1 MIDKYLVVGIVFAA
15 CLVLIIY
22 TQLDS
27 GKKEDKSLSF
37 KAKLQKEFPNY
48 TILERNQNFIIW
60 SMPTADYRTPE
71 KIGYFIMT

>member
-27 GKKEDKSLSF
+27 GKKEDKSLSLKQSYKRNF
-37 KAKLQKEFPNY
+37 Q
-48 TILERNQNFIIW
+48 TIPFLNGI
-60 SMPTADYRTPE
+60 
-71 KIGYFIMT
+71 KIS

>member
-37 KAKLQKEFPNY
+37 KAKLQKEF
-48 TILERNQNFIIW
+48 QII
-60 SMPTADYRTPE
+60 PFLNGI
-71 KIGYFIMT
+71 KIS